1 MKNSKILRVLLITAL
16 LLVCGSSGVPAE
28 AEMVT
33 KNALDDFDRTLKR
46 DYQASFAV
54 SKTCYNYS
62 ITDREGNNLLTSIR
76 EKGAFSTTYT
86 FDDDKLLFF
95 HLPYVKNTKYHDFIY
110 LYDTDY
116 YVIEPKENG
125 AFLIEYPND
134 HTSYVINAVDGMKII
149 CDGDTVTLSAPSQT
163 TVKVELHTYTDN
175 GDYNMYFDIPINEIG
190 STFSYVNK
198 IFQYEGTPIKVLAS
212 APDDNWGYLNIE
224 ASDVID
230 LAHDFLIL
238 YRTSKAAEKPAGVSQ
253 ASNVTFFWNKIPKAK
268 RYVICKKTEDGFVK
282 IGKVKET
289 NYLTTISQNTLFKVK
304 AQRKVKGKWK
314 TIKTSTVVAKME

>member
-1 MKNSKILRVLLITAL
+1 MKNSKILRVLLIMAL
-16 LLVCGSSGVPAE
+16 LLACGSSGVPAE

-33 KNALDDFDRTLKR
+33 KDELDNFDRTLKR
-46 DYQASFAV
+46 DYQASFFAR
-54 SKTCYNYS
+54 CYNYTV
-62 ITDREGNNLLTSIR
+62 TDRNGNILISVTPGKNVWN
-76 EKGAFSTTYT
+76 GTYT
-86 FDDDKLLFF
+86 FDDDKLLFV
-95 HLPYVKNTKYHDFIY
+95 HRNYTGTRLKYPDFIY

-116 YVIEPKENG
+116 YAIEPKENG
-125 AFLIEYPND
+125 AFLIEYPNER
-134 HTSYVINAVDGMKII
+134 TSYVINAVDGMKII

-289 NYLTTISQNTLFKVK
+289 SYLTTISQDTLFKVK
-304 AQRKVKGKWK
+304 AQRKVKGRWK

>member
-1 MKNSKILRVLLITAL
+1 MKNSKILRVLLIMAL
-16 LLVCGSSGVPAE
+16 LLACGSSGVPAE

-33 KNALDDFDRTLKR
+33 KDELDNFDRTLKR
-46 DYQASFAV
+46 DYQASFFAR
-54 SKTCYNYS
+54 CYNYTV
-62 ITDREGNNLLTSIR
+62 TDRNGNILISVTPGKNVWN
-76 EKGAFSTTYT
+76 GTYT
-86 FDDDKLLFF
+86 FDDDKLLFV
-95 HLPYVKNTKYHDFIY
+95 HRNYTGTRLKYPDFIY

-116 YVIEPKENG
+116 YAIEPKENG
-125 AFLIEYPND
+125 AFLIEYPNER
-134 HTSYVINAVDGMKII
+134 TSYVINAVDGMKII

-175 GDYNMYFDIPINEIG
+175 GDYNMYFDIPIDEIG
-190 STFSYVNK
+190 STFSYTNK
-198 IFQYEGTPIKVLAS
+198 IFQYVGAPIKVLAS

-289 NYLTTISQNTLFKVK
+289 SYLTTISQDTLFKVK
-304 AQRKVKGKWK
+304 AQRKVKGRWK